1 MRARRCAGH
10 AHACASHAAGATHS
24 RRTRV
29 CVAFAFSSFFWWS
42 WSLPWSLFVTKITIL
57 TLHLKSAATSPKIVH
72 MLKFRATRT
81 SPGDRLFESTSADV
95 GFLLME
101 TDDLDLA
108 WIWTWTTGPGPL
120 TLTMETTKM
129 TSKSYLTYVKY
140 RTYLTYLTAVSSAIY
155 RKALV
160 FSRKNSNR
168 NFSCSPASLRSAGL

>member
-1 MRARRCAGH
+1 
-10 AHACASHAAGATHS
+10 
-24 RRTRV
+24 
-29 CVAFAFSSFFWWS
+29 
-42 WSLPWSLFVTKITIL
+42 
-57 TLHLKSAATSPKIVH
+57 

-108 WIWTWTTGPGPL
+108 WIWTWITGPGPL

-168 NFSCSPASLRSAGL
+168 KFSCSPASLRSAGL